1 MTRFASRSTDE
12 SMLFLVASEVIQTN
26 KEQILENATN
36 DGVRVTAEYLSSAV
50 AWDRDR
56 DEL

>member
-1 MTRFASRSTDE
+1 
-12 SMLFLVASEVIQTN
+12 MLFLVASEVIQTN

>member
-1 MTRFASRSTDE
+1 
-12 SMLFLVASEVIQTN
+12 MLGNV
-26 KEQILENATN
+26 TN
-36 DGVRVTAEYLSSAV
+36 DGIRVTAEYLLSA